1 MKVKKLIFALPA
13 LALVAL
19 IGFGIYD
26 LYDYCKNKPDFNVS
40 DTLPDGGGKSAKVIL
55 IAGQSNAAGC
65 SLDQYLKKSVSDEQY
80 EEYEKGYD
88 NVYINYFSSGSNES
102 KGFVK
107 CGANQGQLIGFF
119 GPELG
124 LSERLNEEYPDETFF
139 IIKCAWN
146 GTTLYRQWLSPSA
159 GKSGLLY
166 RHFIKY
172 VNASLEYLKSKNYD
186 IKIEGICWMQGE
198 SDSMSIDEAIDY
210 ERNLGCFISDLRN
223 EFSNYASSDGI
234 AFIDAYI
241 SDSEAWTY
249 YTELNNSK
257 KAVADMSEMN
267 VVIDTISHGL
277 SVSNEP
283 EGEPDIYHYD
293 ALSEIKLGHLF
304 ADEVI
309 KFFDQAD

>member
-1 MKVKKLIFALPA
+1 
-13 LALVAL
+13 
-19 IGFGIYD
+19 
-26 LYDYCKNKPDFNVS
+26 
-40 DTLPDGGGKSAKVIL
+40 
-55 IAGQSNAAGC
+55 
-65 SLDQYLKKSVSDEQY
+65 
-80 EEYEKGYD
+80 
-88 NVYINYFSSGSNES
+88 
-102 KGFVK
+102 
-107 CGANQGQLIGFF
+107 
-119 GPELG
+119 
-124 LSERLNEEYPDETFF
+124 
-139 IIKCAWN
+139 
-146 GTTLYRQWLSPSA
+146 
-159 GKSGLLY
+159 
-166 RHFIKY
+166 
-172 VNASLEYLKSKNYD
+172 
-186 IKIEGICWMQGE
+186 MQGE